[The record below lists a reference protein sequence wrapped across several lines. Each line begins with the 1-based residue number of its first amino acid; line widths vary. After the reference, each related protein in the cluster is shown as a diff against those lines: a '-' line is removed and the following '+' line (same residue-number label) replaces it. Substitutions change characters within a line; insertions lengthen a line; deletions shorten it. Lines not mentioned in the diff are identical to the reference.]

1 MAGRRPLPAEA
12 LLPLAEEVWAEWLSG
27 FDSRSASG
35 VPGRVLR
42 RYAEGHGLP
51 KPKPSDREAFSQA
64 SEMLER
70 VVDLRGRVWRLAR
83 VERRSSRGHYA
94 SRVHFELEQP

>member
-1 MAGRRPLPAEA
+1 VVERRPLPAEA
-12 LLPLAEEVWAEWLSG
+12 LLPLAEEVWAERLSG
-27 FDSRSASG
+27 FSSGSASG

-51 KPKPSDREAFSQA
+51 RPKPRDWDAFSQA

-94 SRVHFELEQP
+94 SRIHFALERP

>member
-42 RYAEGHGLP
+42 RYAEEHGLP
-51 KPKPSDREAFSQA
+51 GPKPSDREAFSQA

-70 VVDLRGRVWRLAR
+70 VVDLRGRVWRLAS